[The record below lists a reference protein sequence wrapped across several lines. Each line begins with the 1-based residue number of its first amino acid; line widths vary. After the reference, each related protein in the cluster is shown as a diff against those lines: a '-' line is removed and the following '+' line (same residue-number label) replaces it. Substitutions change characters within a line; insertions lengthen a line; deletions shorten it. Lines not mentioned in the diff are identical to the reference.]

1 MTPTSSLP
9 ANRNCLQVQADRSI
23 SSAIAGTHD
32 NSPPATLKTA
42 RNLMAV
48 LFTAKSVPQFVSSP
62 DDRTHC
68 RRLKA
73 RFGPCKAAARQATFG
88 GSTQTGRTSYG
99 DHIGHRRRSQVAF
112 GAGGGAV
119 LRDPGAVRL
128 YADPGRVG
136 PDPGA
141 PRLRQIV

>member
-9 ANRNCLQVQADRSI
+9 ADRNCLQVQADRSI
-23 SSAIAGTHD
+23 SSAIAGTDD

-42 RNLMAV
+42 KNLMAV
-48 LFTAKSVPQFVSSP
+48 LFTARSVPQFVSSP

-88 GSTQTGRTSYG
+88 GSAETGRTFHG
-99 DHIGHRRRSQVAF
+99 NHIGHQSRSQGAF
-112 GAGGGAV
+112 GAGGG
-119 LRDPGAVRL
+119 
-128 YADPGRVG
+128 
-136 PDPGA
+136 
-141 PRLRQIV
+141 

>member
-9 ANRNCLQVQADRSI
+9 ADRNCLQVQADRSI

-62 DDRTHC
+62 DDRSRTHC
-68 RRLKA
+68 RGLKA
-73 RFGPCKAAARQATFG
+73 RFGPCKAAPRQATCG
-88 GSTQTGRTSYG
+88 VVRRPGVLNDTATTEIGRASC
-99 DHIGHRRRSQVAF
+99 RE
-112 GAGGGAV
+112 
-119 LRDPGAVRL
+119 
-128 YADPGRVG
+128 RV
-136 PDPGA
+136 
-141 PRLRQIV
+141 